1 MFLNFV
7 TDVTAQRHQ
16 KLPLP
21 ACIGGSGSSGDYR
34 AVTVTAKQVHQET
47 GLHEC
52 DLLPGDGNRVPVMAG
67 NHFEIKKKFCP
78 KSDIFQAVTEVQ
90 ASFVFLARAEP
101 PESSVPK
108 RLRPTVVIV

>member
-1 MFLNFV
+1 
-7 TDVTAQRHQ
+7 
-16 KLPLP
+16 
-21 ACIGGSGSSGDYR
+21 
-34 AVTVTAKQVHQET
+34 
-47 GLHEC
+47 
-52 DLLPGDGNRVPVMAG
+52 MAG

-108 RLRPTVVIV
+108 YVCYDFLRGIRWLKT